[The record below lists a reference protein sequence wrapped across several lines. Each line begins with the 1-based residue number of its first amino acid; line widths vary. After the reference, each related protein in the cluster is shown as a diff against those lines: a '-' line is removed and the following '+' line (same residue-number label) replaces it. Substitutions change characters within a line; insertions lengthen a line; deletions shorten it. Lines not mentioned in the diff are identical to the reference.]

1 MEIGSQFTGQ
11 SMALVL
17 GGSSGLGLASVKK
30 LASHGIPVLAWFRER
45 RAREETLLAEFQSQ
59 YPTLILPFNGDI
71 TKAEVRNQVWNSCQA
86 AGIQFHVLLHSIA
99 RGSPGTLNPNTHQK
113 PLTALDFNLTYDAMA
128 LNWFYVLQEL
138 IQNKLPAKNMC
149 NLAFSSRGGH
159 RVLPGYAAIG
169 MAKSALETLGKYM
182 AVEFA
187 ASGIRTNVLEIGI
200 TDTPALSVLPNS
212 KILLEHVAQ
221 NHPLG
226 RGTQAEDA
234 ANVVYL
240 MCQPEAR
247 WINGAVIPVDG
258 GESLI

>member
-1 MEIGSQFTGQ
+1 
-11 SMALVL
+11 MALVL

-45 RAREETLLAEFQSQ
+45 RSREESLLAEFHSRH
-59 YPTLILPFNGDI
+59 PKTILPFNGDI
-71 TKAEVRNQVWNSCQA
+71 TKANVRQQVWNECRN
-86 AGIQFHVLLHSIA
+86 AGIQFHLLLHSVA
-99 RGSPGTLNPNTHQK
+99 RGSPGYLNPIKNQK
-113 PLTALDFNLTYDAMA
+113 PLSTVDFNLTFDAMA
-128 LNWFYVLQEL
+128 LNWFFVLQEL
-138 IQNKLPAKNMC
+138 IQHNLLATHMC
-149 NLAFSSRGGH
+149 NLAFSSRGGQ

-169 MAKSALETLGKYM
+169 TAKSALETLARYM

-187 ASGIRTNVLEIGI
+187 NLGVRTNVLEIGI

-212 KILLEHVAQ
+212 KELLHEVAK

-226 RGTQAEDA
+226 RATQAEDA

>member
-1 MEIGSQFTGQ
+1 
-11 SMALVL
+11 MALVL

-45 RAREETLLAEFQSQ
+45 RSREETVLAEFQSQ
-59 YPTLILPFNGDI
+59 YPNLVLPFNGDI
-71 TKAEVRNQVWNSCQA
+71 TKTEIRNQVWKNCQA
-86 AGIQFHVLLHSIA
+86 AGLHFHVLLHSVA
-99 RGSPGTLNPNTHQK
+99 RGSPGTLNQK
-113 PLTALDFNLTYDAMA
+113 NSEKLLTPLDFNLTYDAMA
-128 LNWFYVLQEL
+128 LNWFYVLQEV
-138 IQNKLPAKNMC
+138 IQHDLAAKNLC
-149 NLAFSSRGGH
+149 NLAFSSRGGQ

-169 MAKSALETLGKYM
+169 MAKSALETLGRYM

-187 ASGIRTNVLEIGI
+187 PQGVRTNVLEIGI

-212 KILLEHVAQ
+212 QNLLKNIAQ
-221 NHPLG
+221 KHPLG

>member
-1 MEIGSQFTGQ
+1 MEIGSHFSGRT
-11 SMALVL
+11 MALVV

-30 LASHGIPVLAWFRER
+30 LASHGMPVLAWFRER
-45 RAREETLLAEFQSQ
+45 RAKQEAVLAEFQAQ
-59 YPTLILPFNGDI
+59 YPNLVLPFNGDI
-71 TKAEVRNQVWNSCQA
+71 TNADLRNQVWNSCRA
-86 AGIQFHVLLHSIA
+86 AGIQFHVLLHSVA
-99 RGSPGTLNPNTHQK
+99 RGSPGTLNPDKNEK
-113 PLTALDFNLTYDAMA
+113 PLSPLDFNLTFDAMA

-138 IQNKLPAKNMC
+138 VHNDLLSQNMSNM
-149 NLAFSSRGGH
+149 AFSSRGSH

-187 ASGIRTNVLEIGI
+187 AKGIRTNILEIGI

-212 KILLEHVAQ
+212 KKLLDYVAQ
-221 NHPLG
+221 KHPLG
-226 RGTQAEDA
+226 RATQAEDA